1 MIRTK
6 DGNKFTGA
14 AVKVKKPVSVE
25 CVEANRIVEEQLKQE
40 MELFLSEV
48 RTQLN
53 D

>member
-1 MIRTK
+1 MCG
-6 DGNKFTGA
+6 D
-14 AVKVKKPVSVE
+14 KPHCRSHRLL
-25 CVEANRIVEEQLKQE
+25 CRIVEEQLKQE